1 MKLLPLA
8 KLPLPRNKSLGVVRV
23 LDRIRYELPNDEES
37 GEFYWFAR
45 EYPRCYRH
53 NINHAEFRL
62 NEIHRRYQTFHA
74 LFAKELVS
82 KGRDFLGM
90 SISDRNAYEVY
101 WDFESYLSA
110 ISSALDILAR
120 IIGTA
125 YEDQTPVSFNK
136 ICAKTNLVGLVDI
149 LRRAKSLWVS
159 RMKDYR
165 DCFTHYTPVD
175 TDLAMS
181 LAQYSDGWQVRAKLP
196 VNPNCRDILCF
207 RYSQRVELLRY
218 AISIYKHMSALDAA
232 VAKEIRRLYKINE
245 FPKRTHNLFFV
256 GGRTRG

>member
-1 MKLLPLA
+1 MKLLPLT
-8 KLPLPRNKSLGVVRV
+8 KLSLKQNKSLEVVRV
-23 LDRIRYELPNDEES
+23 LDQIRYELPDDEEF

-53 NINHAEFRL
+53 NLNHAEFRL
-62 NEIHRRYQTFHA
+62 NEIYKRYQTFHA
-74 LFAKELVS
+74 LFAKSLIK
-82 KGRDFLGM
+82 KGSDFLGM
-90 SISDRNAYEVY
+90 SISDRNAYELY
-101 WDFESYLSA
+101 WDFEAYLSA

-125 YEDQTPVSFNK
+125 YEEQTPVSFNK

-165 DCFTHYTPVD
+165 DCFMHYTPVD

-181 LAQYSDGWQVRAKLP
+181 LAKYSDGWEVRAKLP

-207 RYSQRVELLRY
+207 RYSRRVELLRY
-218 AISIYKHMSALDAA
+218 AVSLYKHVLALDAA
-232 VAKEIRRLYKINE
+232 VAKEIRRLYRINK
-245 FPKRTHNLFFV
+245 FPKRTQNLFFV
-256 GGRTRG
+256 GRRAR